1 VCASGRQNKLS
12 EAARLKKSVSH
23 LHVTVREADKAAE
36 SAEKKVRAN
45 LSFYFYTPAA
55 CPLSQ

>member
-1 VCASGRQNKLS
+1 
-12 EAARLKKSVSH
+12 LKKSVSH

-36 SAEKKVRAN
+36 SSEKKVKAI
-45 LSFYFYTPAA
+45 LSFCFDTPAA